1 MLQTLNP
8 LCALDIGV
16 IVANSLAS
24 QFINASNSGETP
36 IDLDNGPVDVELTP
50 QLTHLFSNKLSLIFD
65 QMYNQEHADT
75 PSHNV

>member
-1 MLQTLNP
+1 MLQTLHP

-24 QFINASNSGETP
+24 QSINASNSGETP

-50 QLTHLFSNKLSLIFD
+50 QLIHLFSNKMSLIFD
-65 QMYNQEHADT
+65 PMYNKEHANT
-75 PSHNV
+75 LSYNV